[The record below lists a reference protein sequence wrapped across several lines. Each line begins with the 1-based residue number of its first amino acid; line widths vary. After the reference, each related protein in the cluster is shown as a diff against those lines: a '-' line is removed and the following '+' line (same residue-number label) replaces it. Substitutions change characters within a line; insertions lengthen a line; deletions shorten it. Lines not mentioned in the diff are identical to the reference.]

1 MPTFFWKSIGM
12 QKVCELW
19 QIGKSYLE
27 MGVARNVGV
36 VASNVYNRYLLLCA
50 FHLKTKA
57 DQSHKPLLASFQ
69 KE

>member
-1 MPTFFWKSIGM
+1 MPTFFGKSIGM

-36 VASNVYNRYLLLCA
+36 AASNVYNRYLLLCA